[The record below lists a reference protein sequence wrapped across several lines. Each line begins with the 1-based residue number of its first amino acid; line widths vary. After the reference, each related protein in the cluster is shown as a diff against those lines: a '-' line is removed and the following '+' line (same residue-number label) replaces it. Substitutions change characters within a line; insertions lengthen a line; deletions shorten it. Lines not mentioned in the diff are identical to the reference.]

1 MKAINIASKEEDNG
15 APSNQVLLDKK
26 ASNAMEESVFLAGT
40 QDGSAHI
47 NLVNY
52 KSTELDIHQRTM
64 PISFQVKLRVVFLSR
79 AAQGTYLQHRLIQL
93 IKVFRG

>member
-52 KSTELDIHQRTM
+52 KSTELDIHQRTT
-64 PISFQVKLRVVFLSR
+64 PISFQVKLRVAASR